1 MLKKYH
7 TCDVRNVSHTAQKK
21 YHTRDSKKV

>member
-1 MLKKYH
+1 MLKNYH
-7 TCDVRNVSHTAQKK
+7 TRDVRNASYTAQKK